1 MMTMT
6 DRAAKTVLC
15 ISSYEKGQ
23 EFIRECKRQGCHTI
37 LLTAPALEH
46 ANWPRES
53 IDEIF
58 YMPDLSKV
66 DDVMRGVSFLA
77 RSRIIDRIVA
87 LDDYDVWTAAA
98 LREHLRVPGMG
109 DSTVRYFRDKLA
121 MRLKAQ
127 EHDIPVPDFV
137 HVLNYDKIHEYM
149 ARVPPPWV
157 LKPRSEASTIG
168 ITKINTP
175 EEFWSRLDTL
185 GDQQSFH
192 LLERYI
198 PGEVYHVDSLV
209 VDREVV
215 FAEAHQY
222 GRPPLDVF
230 HEGGIATT
238 CTIPRKSQDERT
250 LKGLSKQV
258 ISAFGM
264 VRGVTHMEFIKGSD
278 EGRFYFLETAARVGG
293 ANIVELIE
301 ASTGLN
307 LWREWARIETG
318 SKEHP
323 YQLPEHQ
330 QNYAGVIVTLARQEY
345 PDTSAYQDPEISWRM
360 HKRHH
365 VGFVVTA
372 QDSDRVKFLLDEY
385 TRRFADDF
393 FAVLPPRESRPPSTD
408 Q

>member
-1 MMTMT
+1 MT

-23 EFIRECKRQGCHTI
+23 EFIRECKRQECHVI
-37 LLTAPALEH
+37 LLTVTALEH
-46 ANWPRES
+46 ANWPSES

-58 YMPDLSKV
+58 YMPDLSRV
-66 DDVMRGVSFLA
+66 EDVMRGVSFLA

-121 MRLKAQ
+121 MRLNAQ

-238 CTIPRKSQDERT
+238 CTIPRKSQDEQT